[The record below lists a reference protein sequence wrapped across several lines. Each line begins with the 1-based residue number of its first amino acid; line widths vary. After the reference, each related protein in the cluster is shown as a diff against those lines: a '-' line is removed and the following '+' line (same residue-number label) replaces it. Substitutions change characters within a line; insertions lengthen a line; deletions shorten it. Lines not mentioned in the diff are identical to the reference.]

1 MKVYGAGSGAITGAE
16 ALAARIGKART
27 GSSGESARTSDASG
41 SEVRVSREA
50 MSLAARGSARFD
62 AARVERLRDTRES
75 GQLTIDAKAIAK
87 RLAEEN

>member
-50 MSLAARGSARFD
+50 MSLAA
-62 AARVERLRDTRES
+62 ARVERLRDTRES